1 MSLPTVSESPLDSMP
16 VNETRAQPFTDTEA
30 ICLQDVCVRYRI
42 PSERIHSFKE
52 YAIRRLQRKVHMRDF
67 WALQDVNL
75 SIQRGEAF
83 GLIGN
88 NGAGKSTLLKLVAR
102 VFRPTSGRVLVMGHV
117 APLLEFGAGFHPEL
131 TGRENIYLNG
141 ALLGFT
147 RDEME
152 EKFQR
157 IVDFAELWD
166 FIDSPMRAYSSGMW
180 ARLGFAAATD
190 VQPDILLVD
199 EVLSVGDEAFQRKSA
214 ERMESFHENGAT
226 IVLVSHIMTLIE
238 RMCHR
243 AAWLDHGQIKAL
255 GSVSDVIQAYRDGQA
270 NPG

>member
-1 MSLPTVSESPLDSMP
+1 MP
-16 VNETRAQPFTDTEA
+16 VNKAKAQPFIDSEV
-30 ICLQDVCVRYRI
+30 ICLQDVGVRYRI

-52 YAIRRLQRKVHMRDF
+52 YAIRRLQRKLQMRDF
-67 WALQDVNL
+67 WALQDINL
-75 SIQRGEAF
+75 SIQQGEAF

-102 VFRPTSGRVLVMGHV
+102 VFRPTSGRVLVIGQV

-147 RDEME
+147 RNEME

-166 FIDSPMRAYSSGMW
+166 FIDSPMRTYSSGMW
-180 ARLGFAAATD
+180 ARLGFASATD

-199 EVLSVGDEAFQRKSA
+199 EVLSVGDEAFQRKSLA
-214 ERMESFHENGAT
+214 RMESFRENGAT
-226 IVLVSHIMTLIE
+226 IVLVSHSMDLIE
-238 RMCHR
+238 TMCRR
-243 AAWLDHGQIKAL
+243 AAWLDHGQIKAI
-255 GSVSDVIQAYRDGQA
+255 GSAGEVIQAYREGQT